1 MVIIASSMKN
11 IQLPVGSRRFP
22 PQVVSDAAMV
32 VSPSLPA
39 LIARLYSVV
48 AVLQLQGVLLPPACT
63 GAAPFETEYST
74 MGAALGLWLAAVC
87 IYYAL
92 HNPYGRLGGQF
103 VLMWAMVRW
112 TMGSSPWGPARAHV
126 GQGVLDDG
134 EGYGRL
140 GGQFVLM
147 WAMPRWTTRRGRLG
161 SRVF

>member
-1 MVIIASSMKN
+1 
-11 IQLPVGSRRFP
+11 
-22 PQVVSDAAMV
+22 MV

-39 LIARLYSVV
+39 LIARLYSLV

-103 VLMWAMVRW
+103 VLMWAM
-112 TMGSSPWGPARAHV
+112 
-126 GQGVLDDG
+126 
-134 EGYGRL
+134 
-140 GGQFVLM
+140 
-147 WAMPRWTTRRGRLG
+147 PRWTTRRGRLG
-161 SRVF
+161 SRVFYVGVCATTSVHRSCCSCS